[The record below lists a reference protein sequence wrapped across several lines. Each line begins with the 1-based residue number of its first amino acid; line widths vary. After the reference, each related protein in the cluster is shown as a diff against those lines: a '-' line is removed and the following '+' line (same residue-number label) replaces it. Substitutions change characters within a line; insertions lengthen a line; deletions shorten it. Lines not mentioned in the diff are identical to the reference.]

1 MKAIIQFIKGVEET
15 TIPTIN
21 ITRSTD
27 GTTGTATFIFEDAS
41 LFYSSINPE
50 SEISGMYLIDKEGVL
65 STKDLNAKFIEGK
78 PKTLQAL
85 YIMKNAEAWDR
96 FMRFMERYSD
106 ENNLTFIRAELN

>member
-41 LFYSSINPE
+41 LFYTGVNPE
-50 SEISGMYLIDKEGVL
+50 SEITGMFLIDKEGTL

-106 ENNLTFIRAELN
+106 ENNLTFTRA